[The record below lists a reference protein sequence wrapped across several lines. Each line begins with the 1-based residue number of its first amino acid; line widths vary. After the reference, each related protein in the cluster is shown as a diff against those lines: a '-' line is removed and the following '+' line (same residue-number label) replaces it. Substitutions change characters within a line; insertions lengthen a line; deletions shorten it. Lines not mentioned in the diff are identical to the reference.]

1 MQRQEKEVFV
11 SDLSHQF
18 HSVEAVFV
26 TKQSG
31 LSVAQAT
38 VLRQRIRSV
47 GANYRVAKNTLVRR
61 ALEGTAFEALLGVFS
76 GPTAVTFATDPV
88 AAAKAIVDFSQANE
102 KIEVIAGVMG
112 GVLLSRD
119 EVVALSKLPSLDQL
133 RGMLIALISTPA
145 TRIARLASEPA
156 AMTARLIS
164 AYAEANK

>member
-11 SDLSHQF
+11 SDLSDHF
-18 HSVEAVFV
+18 HAAEAVFV

-38 VLRQRIRSV
+38 DLRQRVRLA
-47 GANYRVAKNTLVRR
+47 GAKYRVAKNTLVRR
-61 ALEGTAFEALLGVFS
+61 ALKETNFEALIDTFN
-76 GPTAVTFATDPV
+76 GPTAITFATDPV
-88 AAAKAIVDFSQANE
+88 SAAKAIVDFAKANE
-102 KIEVIAGVMG
+102 KLEVIAGVMG
-112 GVLLSRD
+112 SVLLSKD

-133 RGMLIALISTPA
+133 RGMLIALITTPA
-145 TRIARLASEPA
+145 TRIARLTSEPA